1 MYDTHVVPRNRAGP
15 IARGIGAWTP
25 TTWTEGSDMH
35 KVLFYKTTG
44 GNDVVKNWIKDFS
57 KEEQKIIGEDL
68 LTVQLG
74 FPLGLPLCRSLGNGL
89 WEVRSTLTSKV
100 EARMIF
106 YFHSQAKALVV
117 LHGFIKKTMKTPRAE
132 IDLALR
138 RKREFDP

>member
-1 MYDTHVVPRNRAGP
+1 
-15 IARGIGAWTP
+15 
-25 TTWTEGSDMH
+25 MH
-35 KVLFYKTTG
+35 KVLFYATAS
-44 GNDVVKNWIKDFS
+44 GNQVVKDWLKSFN
-57 KEEQKIIGEDL
+57 KEDRNILGEDL

-74 FPLGLPLCRSLGNGL
+74 FPLGLPLCRALGSGL

-106 YFHSQAKALVV
+106 YFDSQAQALVV
-117 LHGFIKKTMKTPRAE
+117 LHGFIKKSAKTPKTE